1 METPSLLRRAW
12 KLVRGPTLVVAALL
26 AGAMSLCVAAT
37 EVTTVISN
45 IVHKPLSVFGLALQR
60 VSDNRGVRTFL
71 AGIPL
76 L

>member
-1 METPSLLRRAW
+1 METPSLLRRVW

-26 AGAMSLCVAAT
+26 AGAMSLCVAVT

-45 IVHKPLSVFGLALQR
+45 IIHKPLSVFGLALQR
-60 VSDNRGVRTFL
+60 VSDTRGVRTFL

>member
-1 METPSLLRRAW
+1 
-12 KLVRGPTLVVAALL
+12 
-26 AGAMSLCVAAT
+26 MSLCVAVT

-45 IVHKPLSVFGLALQR
+45 IIHKPLSVFGLALQR

>member
-1 METPSLLRRAW
+1 M
-12 KLVRGPTLVVAALL
+12 VAALL
-26 AGAMSLCVAAT
+26 AGAMSLCVAVT

-45 IVHKPLSVFGLALQR
+45 IIHKPLSVFGLALQR